1 MDDNVLVNEKSSQSQ
16 AANSQLRPTQ
26 PTAAKRGDI
35 NNNGRSQP
43 AEPAP
48 LPTAPPEAKETG
60 TAVFKEAEP
69 RVVEKREFVVPQEVK
84 NWVKVEKKEEIT
96 LPQPIKDEYGQ
107 ILMKSAQPDPAKIFL
122 PLTQDQ
128 TKLAL
133 KKKITESVRWL
144 AEWCLRILKMFPKR
158 ASYKQIN
165 NNHQG

>member
-1 MDDNVLVNEKSSQSQ
+1 M
-16 AANSQLRPTQ
+16 
-26 PTAAKRGDI
+26 
-35 NNNGRSQP
+35 
-43 AEPAP
+43 
-48 LPTAPPEAKETG
+48 
-60 TAVFKEAEP
+60 
-69 RVVEKREFVVPQEVK
+69 
-84 NWVKVEKKEEIT
+84 EKKEEVT